1 MCMWKKSEWWNERWM
16 GPPIQPKTLNC
27 QIDWNITPKLYTQSM
42 FINKSFAQNIPE
54 GRGSRVQNLVL
65 LEPLEKGQGQEQL
78 VLLGQEAELQGQQS
92 QLSLVYPESQN
103 QQFKSD
109 SWNRVSFIP
118 NMKRK
123 GKNYVLIPHEHRP
136 YLANKMKTLAEL
148 VMSNTWLITYGV
160 EIINSPLWVV
170 ESCLQC
176 IHYSFPVPAASTHFH
191 KLHNSLLQV
200 GSCHHIWI
208 GLPICITC

>member
-27 QIDWNITPKLYTQSM
+27 QIDWNITPKLYTLSL

-136 YLANKMKTLAEL
+136 YLTNKMKTLAEL
-148 VMSNTWLITYGV
+148 VNVKHMTNYIRSRDNQQPSLGCWKLLAMHSLQFPG
-160 EIINSPLWVV
+160 P
-170 ESCLQC
+170 SCL
-176 IHYSFPVPAASTHFH
+176 HPFP
-191 KLHNSLLQV
+191 
-200 GSCHHIWI
+200 
-208 GLPICITC
+208 